1 MGIFKGQ
8 SNKPELYIS
17 ANSHFEGNIA
27 TENDARIDGDITGD
41 ITAMNGTVFS
51 GSGSVI
57 TGNIYAKDTCLG
69 GVFNGNA
76 YCTGE
81 FAAEGTA
88 EIKGDIF
95 ASAMALDAGAKYS
108 GMVTLGPNVVVP
120 KTTDAPAD
128 AEEDEE
134 I

>member
-8 SNKPELYIS
+8 SKPEFYIS
-17 ANSHFEGNIA
+17 ANSHFEGNIS

-51 GSGSVI
+51 GSSSVI
-57 TGNIYAKDTCLG
+57 NGNIYAKDTCLG

-88 EIKGDIF
+88 DIRGDVF
-95 ASAMALDAGAKYS
+95 ASAMAIDSGAKYS
-108 GMVTLGPNVVVP
+108 GMVTLGPNVVLP
-120 KTTDAPAD
+120 KTVQTEESEKPSD
-128 AEEDEE
+128 EED
-134 I
+134 